1 MLAKR
6 LFLFCFFS
14 LLMIGFGSKTVSTQ
28 DYRPDIHV
36 IVNMVQL
43 NVAVTDKKGNY
54 VTGLRPEDFVIS
66 EDGIAEKIATF
77 GEGNGPTRRMVEGSG
92 NANSQPE
99 SPVESSRELARN
111 DMPGTASPRNDL
123 VHNDSPAD
131 PEPLNSLVAGSNVFV
146 LFDTSN

>member
-43 NVAVTDKKGNY
+43 NVAVTNKKGNY
-54 VTGLRPEDFVIS
+54 VTGVRPEDFDIS
-66 EDGIAEKIATF
+66 EDGINHKIATF
-77 GEGNGPTRRMVEGSG
+77 GQGDEPTRLVELSPDKSSG
-92 NANSQPE
+92 MDQ
-99 SPVESSRELARN
+99 
-111 DMPGTASPRNDL
+111 T
-123 VHNDSPAD
+123 
-131 PEPLNSLVAGSNVFV
+131 
-146 LFDTSN
+146 